1 MPFSIRTIKTRRKR
15 VDFQPY
21 PFERLRELIAPI
33 VPKKDVLSLTIGEPQ
48 FETPDFIQKE
58 LKDYAQELRF
68 YPKSSGEEYLKKAQI
83 DFVKNR
89 FDITLDPLEIIPTF
103 GTREVLFNFPQFLL
117 FEKSNPVI
125 AHPNPFYQIYEGAS
139 IASRAKTIYMDL
151 KKSNH
156 FKPILS
162 DEEKKQVD
170 LVILNSPNNP
180 TGATLS
186 LDELKQWVQWAL
198 EYDFVLLNDECYS
211 EIYQSSPPAGILEA
225 SYAIGNKSFKNILAL
240 NSISKRSSAPGLRSG
255 FISGDKNILKEY
267 QKYRTYIGCAIPN
280 PLQRAAAKAWQD
292 SAICEKIRQ
301 KYAKNLQIAQE
312 IFSDIHI
319 EPYTFYMWLEVGNDI
334 DFTQKLYEKEGI
346 LVLPG
351 SFLGRNNLGKEY
363 VRIAL
368 VYEEEI
374 TIKSLKILK
383 EFLSQ
388 YTKKGS

>member
-1 MPFSIRTIKTRRKR
+1 MK
-15 VDFQPY
+15 FQPY
-21 PFERLRELIAPI
+21 PFEKLKELIAPI

-48 FETPDFIQKE
+48 FQTPQFIQDE
-58 LKDYAQELRF
+58 LKDYASELRF
-68 YPKSSGEEYLKKAQI
+68 YPKSAGEEYLKQAQI
-83 DFVKNR
+83 NFVKKR
-89 FDITLDPLEIIPTF
+89 FDIALGPSEILPTF

-117 FEKSNPVI
+117 FDKPNPII

-139 IASRAKTIYMDL
+139 IASRSKTIYMNL
-151 KKSNH
+151 EKSNH
-156 FKPILS
+156 FKPSLS
-162 DEEKKQVD
+162 DEEKKQAD

-186 LDELKQWVQWAL
+186 LDELKEWVKWAL

-211 EIYQSSPPAGILEA
+211 EIYQSSRPAGILEA
-225 SYAIGNKSFKNILAL
+225 SYALGNTSFKNILAL

-255 FISGDKNILKEY
+255 FIAGDKNILKEY

-280 PLQRAAAKAWQD
+280 PLQRAAAKAWED
-292 SAICEKIRQ
+292 TAVCESIRQ

-312 IFSDIHI
+312 IFSDVHI
-319 EPYTFYMWLEVGNDI
+319 EPYTFYMWLEVGDDI
-334 DFTQKLYEKEGI
+334 SFTQKLYEQEGI

-351 SFLGRNNLGKEY
+351 SFLGRDTIGKGY

-374 TIKSLKILK
+374 TRRCLEILK
-383 EFLSQ
+383 DFLSKNP
-388 YTKKGS
+388 KKGA